1 MQKQMLQESTKQMIL
16 ETEWPIIR
24 LDPGEY
30 MLKEI
35 NKVKEGRTKNW
46 KKGEA
51 ANLE

>member
-16 ETEWPIIR
+16 ETEWPLDLIQENICWKKLTR
-24 LDPGEY
+24 LRKGEQ
-30 MLKEI
+30 KIE
-35 NKVKEGRTKNW
+35 